1 MCRLDSRHTVDI
13 MKGLLPFSVTD
24 PKRGMPGT
32 PVGQSNGLGR
42 ATGTGTHQS
51 KLMTATAST
60 IANAKALIAPARG
73 GIGTASSGFPWR
85 NGFLGRKRR
94 RLAYLALLVAGIYAA
109 AAEEGQVTRPNE
121 PMEFHI
127 PSQPLATAL
136 QAYGQR
142 TGVQVLY
149 ESNSAIG
156 RMSAAVE
163 GNLAPD
169 AALNLLLTGTDLRVR
184 YARPDA
190 ITLALPYTEDIA
202 PPPASSLL
210 DGADLSL
217 GTLRVRGSRD
227 GDEVARLSEYSER
240 VQLDVQNAL
249 RKNTKTRDGSYRAV
263 LDLWIDPAR
272 TIERTELFRST
283 GDRERDD
290 AIATTLRGV
299 MIGRPAPANAPRPVR
314 VSIVVQS
321 LQ

>member
-13 MKGLLPFSVTD
+13 MKGLLPFSATD
-24 PKRGMPGT
+24 PNRFMPGT
-32 PVGQSNGLGR
+32 PVGQLNGPDRVTGR
-42 ATGTGTHQS
+42 GTNQS

-60 IANAKALIAPARG
+60 IANAKALTAPARG
-73 GIGTASSGFPWR
+73 RIGTAGGFPWR

-94 RLAYLALLVAGIYAA
+94 LLAYMALLVAGIYAA

-163 GNLAPD
+163 GNYAPD

-184 YARPDA
+184 YTRPDA
-190 ITLALPYTEDIA
+190 ITLALPYTQDIA

-210 DGADLSL
+210 GGADLSL

-314 VSIVVQS
+314 VSIVVKS